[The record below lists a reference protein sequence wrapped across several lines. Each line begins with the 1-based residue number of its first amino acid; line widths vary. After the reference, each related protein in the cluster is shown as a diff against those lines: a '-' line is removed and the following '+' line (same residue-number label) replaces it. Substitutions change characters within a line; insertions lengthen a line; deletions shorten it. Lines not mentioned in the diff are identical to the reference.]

1 MILLSRDSKRPAK
14 NPPIL
19 QVANVTGESI
29 SGKASKGNIPRDEIG
44 FTHEVN
50 RKLFKDDEGDQP
62 LRSPPVDESAVN
74 RSLGEAKLRK
84 QQSILKAKKNPTE
97 IQDKLN
103 DTV

>member
-1 MILLSRDSKRPAK
+1 M
-14 NPPIL
+14 
-19 QVANVTGESI
+19 TGESI
-29 SGKASKGNIPRDEIG
+29 SGKASRGNIPKDEIG

-62 LRSPPVDESAVN
+62 LRSPVDESAMN

-97 IQDKLN
+97 I
-103 DTV
+103 